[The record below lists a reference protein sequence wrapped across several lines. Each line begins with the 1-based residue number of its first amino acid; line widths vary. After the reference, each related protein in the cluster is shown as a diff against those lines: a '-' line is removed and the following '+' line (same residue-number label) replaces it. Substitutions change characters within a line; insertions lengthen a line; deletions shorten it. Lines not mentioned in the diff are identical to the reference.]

1 MAYGNT
7 GDNDHALEDFT
18 QAIKLNPQYGQ
29 LYYYRGLAYKAKGDM
44 STALDEIK
52 KSCNMGFDLAC
63 KALSGN
69 YFR

>member
-7 GDNDHALEDFT
+7 GDNDHEDFT

-69 YFR
+69 